1 MNNIFIKKI
10 MMHFLRFSAAILV
23 FIGAASTVNAGPQ
36 IQAGDSNG
44 SSPYINQDKYA
55 VDVVLMGDDRVDHTI
70 QFTVQADGRPMSMQF
85 GTQIDY
91 LSAITTP
98 VDSDGIVHEGA
109 TSQKI
114 VVGDT
119 VVISLKEQAPPI
131 PGYLILDFDA
141 NSSKLLSMKKIQI
154 GDHAIETP
162 EIDVADISS
171 TINVTL
177 NDEVTISDGD
187 YGKRKN
193 ITIKVRKMEV
203 AQR

>member
-1 MNNIFIKKI
+1 MKNIFMKKI
-10 MMHFLRFSAAILV
+10 MMHFLRFCAAILV
-23 FIGAASTVNAGPQ
+23 FIGAATTVNAGPQ
-36 IQAGDSNG
+36 MQAGDSNG
-44 SSPYINQDKYA
+44 PTSSINQDKYA
-55 VDVVLMGDDRVDHTI
+55 VDVVLMGDDKVDHTI
-70 QFTVQADGRPMSMQF
+70 QFIVQADGRPMLIQN
-85 GTQIDY
+85 GIQISY
-91 LSAITTP
+91 LSAITTTI
-98 VDSDGIVHEGA
+98 DSDGIVHEAA

-119 VVISLKEQAPPI
+119 VVISIKEQAPPI
-131 PGYLILDFDA
+131 PGHLILDFDV

-162 EIDVADISS
+162 EIDFAHISS

-177 NDEVTISDGD
+177 NDGVTISDDD

-193 ITIKVRKMEV
+193 ITIKVRKMEA